1 MTDLIESC
9 RRKLADQ
16 AADLI
21 NKAKLPPLM
30 VSNLLFEVASAV
42 ALTVVDVRT
51 VARAFTTHG
60 ESLEE
65 IADEDDGKVAVFK
78 KPGPFV
84 C

>member
-1 MTDLIESC
+1 MADLIESC

-16 AADLI
+16 AADLV
-21 NKAKLPPLM
+21 NKAKMPPLL
-30 VSNLLFEVASAV
+30 VANLLFEVASAV

-51 VARAFTTHG
+51 VARAFQQHG

-65 IADEDDGKVAVFK
+65 IAAEDDDKVVVFK